1 MRKRSKRYTKMLEF
15 LKDKPQ
21 PMVLEEAVKI
31 LKQFNTCKFDQTVN
45 CVLHLGIDPKQADQL
60 VRGSMS
66 LPKGIGKSRTVIAF
80 CEGDLAGKA
89 KEAGA
94 IEAGGEE
101 LVKKVQDGW
110 LDFDVAL
117 ATPSMMRLVG
127 RLGRVLGP
135 TGKMPSP
142 KAGTVTDDIVNGV
155 KEYSAGKQEFRNDT
169 GGNVSLVCGKI
180 NFSEDDLKANI
191 NAFINQ
197 VKKMKPAS
205 SRGTY
210 VQRCVISATMSP
222 GIELVV
228 A

>member
-1 MRKRSKRYTKMLEF
+1 MRKRSKQYVKMLEV

-21 PMVLEEAVKI
+21 PMALEEAVKI
-31 LKQFNTCKFDQTVN
+31 LKQFNIRKFDQTVN
-45 CVLHLGIDPKQADQL
+45 CVMNLGIDPKQADQL

-80 CEGDLAGKA
+80 CDGETAAKA

-94 IEAGGEE
+94 IEAGAEE

-110 LDFDVAL
+110 LEFDVAL
-117 ATPSMMRLVG
+117 ATPGMMRLVG

-142 KAGTVTDDIVNGV
+142 KAGTVTDDIITAV
-155 KEYSAGKQEFRNDT
+155 KEYSAGKQEFRNDA

-191 NAFINQ
+191 SAFINQ
-197 VKKMKPAS
+197 IKKMKPAS

-210 VQRCVISATMSP
+210 VKRCVVSATMSP
-222 GIELVV
+222 GIQLLI